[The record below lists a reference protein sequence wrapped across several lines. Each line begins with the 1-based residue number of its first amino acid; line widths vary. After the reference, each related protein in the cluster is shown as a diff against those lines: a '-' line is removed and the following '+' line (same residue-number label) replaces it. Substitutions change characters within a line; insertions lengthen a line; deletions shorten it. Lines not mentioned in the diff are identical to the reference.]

1 MTEQSPTPPYDP
13 VAPQEPIGAW
23 PTPADDVPATAGPG
37 GGGSGGRLRGLARRT
52 QLLVAGG
59 VVGAALV
66 AGGAGFA
73 VGHASA
79 GDEGRGGSFP
89 TGGLDQRGGPGDD
102 HGHFGAP
109 GQGGPGQGGT
119 DDDQGSEGSTT

>member
-1 MTEQSPTPPYDP
+1 MSEQSPTQSTPPHDP
-13 VAPQEPIGAW
+13 VAPQEPITPWAG
-23 PTPADDVPATAGPG
+23 PADDASAAAPRSG
-37 GGGSGGRLRGLARRT
+37 GGVRNLARRT

-73 VGHASA
+73 VGHATA
-79 GDEGRGGSFP
+79 GDEGRGGPFP
-89 TGGLDQRGGPGDD
+89 TGSFDQRGGPGDD
-102 HGHFGAP
+102 HGHFG
-109 GQGGPGQGGT
+109 GPGQGGF